1 VWRTR
6 IHSLSMDEPPSRA
19 PTPPADLWGAI
30 LEAVSS
36 SRAIPAK
43 QILLLGEPGT
53 GKSALAAALLQKPP
67 PPAADDGARLDFA
80 LHYDWADVRDD
91 ADEGVYR
98 MWGAGYMRALTCG

>member
-67 PPAADDGARLDFA
+67 PAAADDGARLDFA

-91 ADEGVYR
+91 ADEGV
-98 MWGAGYMRALTCG
+98 